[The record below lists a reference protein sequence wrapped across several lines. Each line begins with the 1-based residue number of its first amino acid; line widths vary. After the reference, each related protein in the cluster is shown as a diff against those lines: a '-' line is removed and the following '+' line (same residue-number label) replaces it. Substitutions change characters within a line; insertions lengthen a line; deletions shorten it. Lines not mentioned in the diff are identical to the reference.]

1 MTGGT
6 PRALYR
12 DTQGA
17 IRRDIPPEELPAI
30 LERAKAGDGWL
41 WVDVDG
47 KSESECSILASV
59 FQFHPLAIEDA
70 LHANSR
76 GKVEDYDG
84 QYLLIVLRGVRLCV
98 ETEDDPYDT
107 ETINITL
114 FVGRQYL
121 VTVHDERAL
130 SVEEVAELARKN
142 PELLSRGPAR
152 VAHMIADHTV
162 DAFFPILDSVDEFV
176 DGLEERVFA
185 RFDHASLQEI
195 FRVKRLVLSL
205 RRYLAPQRDVFNTL
219 SNRPTPLLPPEVQI
233 YFRDVYDHVLRIN
246 DSLETYRDLL
256 SGTLDAYLSQVSN
269 QLGQVTKGLSVV
281 ATLSLPFVVISG
293 MWGMNVAEIPLSH
306 HPHGFALLVALQL
319 SIGVVLVA
327 ALRWRKVL

>member
-1 MTGGT
+1 MIST
-6 PRALYR
+6 PQAIYR
-12 DTQGA
+12 DTQGNV
-17 IRRDIPPEELPAI
+17 RRDIPVEELPAA

-41 WVDVDG
+41 WADVDG
-47 KSESECSILASV
+47 KSESQCSILSSV

-84 QYLLIVLRGVRLCV
+84 QYLLIILRGVRLCA

-107 ETINITL
+107 ETINVTL
-114 FVGRQYL
+114 FVGRQFL

-130 SVEEVAELARKN
+130 SVEEVAELVRKN
-142 PELLSRGPAR
+142 PELLARGPAR
-152 VAHMIADHTV
+152 IAHMIADHTI

-185 RFDHASLQEI
+185 KFDHSSLQEI

-205 RRYLAPQRDVFNTL
+205 RRFLAPQRDVFNTL
-219 SNRPTPLLPPEVQI
+219 SNRPTPLLPPELQI

-293 MWGMNVAEIPLSH
+293 MWGMNFEAIPLSH
-306 HPHGFALLVALQL
+306 HANGFWLMVAVQLGIGLALVA
-319 SIGVVLVA
+319 I
-327 ALRWRKVL
+327 LRWKKLL